1 MMQGFGITLKQE
13 LDRTR
18 KSILSGNLSQEQKD
32 SLIERTNEIESSIAD
47 ADLDKLLKLI
57 SELNDTINK

>member
-13 LDRTR
+13 IDRTR